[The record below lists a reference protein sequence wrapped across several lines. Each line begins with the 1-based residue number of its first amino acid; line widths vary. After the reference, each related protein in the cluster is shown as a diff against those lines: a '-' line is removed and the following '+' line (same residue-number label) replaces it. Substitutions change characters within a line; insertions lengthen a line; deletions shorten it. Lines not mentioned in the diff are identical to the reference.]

1 MNLSNLFDVVDKSTN
16 KSSKRKRSDSQSS
29 KSSINSDSDSSIN
42 SPTHVPQEVTYTL
55 DCEISY
61 LGGFSN
67 LPVEAIFEN
76 MHLYSPQQN
85 CSLQKNVKS
94 MSGSLLLHYT
104 MFLVLVVK
112 TLNKELTRFY
122 LS

>member
-1 MNLSNLFDVVDKSTN
+1 MNLSNLYDVVDKSTN

-67 LPVEAIFEN
+67 LVPTRGHLRKHAFIFPSTKLLSAKEREI
-76 MHLYSPQQN
+76 HVRKFIAALY
-85 CSLQKNVKS
+85 NV
-94 MSGSLLLHYT
+94 SGAGGEDT
-104 MFLVLVVK
+104 EQRIDK
-112 TLNKELTRFY
+112 I